1 MPNHFTR
8 QKPEISAKEREELQ
22 RWVRR
27 PKTSQALAQRARI
40 ILASEGGAS
49 DMAIAAQLGTTR
61 ETVGKWRRRF
71 LQQGCDGLLDE
82 ARPGAPRQIRDE
94 DVERVLTL
102 TLESTPKDATHWST
116 RSLAQAC
123 GLNQTAVSRIWR
135 AFALQPH
142 RTETFK
148 LSSDPLFIEKVRD
161 IVGLYVNP
169 PERAVVLCVDEK
181 SQIQALDRT
190 QPLLPMRPGLPERRS
205 HDYERHGT
213 TSLFAAFNAATGAVL
228 GKCYSRH
235 RSMEFKKFLEEIDHN
250 VPADMSIHLVL
261 DNYGT
266 HKTALIHNWLV
277 KRPRFH
283 LHFTPTSASWLNL
296 IERWFGLITHNQIR
310 RGSFRSTR
318 ELEEAIR
325 RYLETYNQNPRP
337 FIWTKTADQIF
348 ESLKNYCE
356 IINNSPH

>member
-1 MPNHFTR
+1 MAT
-8 QKPEISAKEREELQ
+8 SAEDVASVGL
-22 RWVRR
+22 
-27 PKTSQALAQRARI
+27 RARI

-49 DMAIAAQLGTTR
+49 DMAIAAQLETTR

-71 LQQGCDGLLDE
+71 LQRGCDGLLDE

-102 TLESTPKDATHWST
+102 TLESSPKDATHWST

-161 IVGLYVNP
+161 IVRLYLHP

-205 HDYERHGT
+205 HDYETPRDDLLICCLQRSHRLRAGQM
-213 TSLFAAFNAATGAVL
+213 LFAPSFDGVQKILGA
-228 GKCYSRH
+228 
-235 RSMEFKKFLEEIDHN
+235 D
-250 VPADMSIHLVL
+250 
-261 DNYGT
+261 
-266 HKTALIHNWLV
+266 
-277 KRPRFH
+277 
-283 LHFTPTSASWLNL
+283 
-296 IERWFGLITHNQIR
+296 
-310 RGSFRSTR
+310 
-318 ELEEAIR
+318 
-325 RYLETYNQNPRP
+325 
-337 FIWTKTADQIF
+337 
-348 ESLKNYCE
+348 
-356 IINNSPH
+356 

>member
-1 MPNHFTR
+1 MANHYTR
-8 QKPEISAKEREELQ
+8 QKPEISAEQREELL

-27 PKTSQALAQRARI
+27 PKTSQALALRARI
-40 ILASEGGAS
+40 VLASEGGAS
-49 DMAIAAQLGTTR
+49 DMAIAVQLKTTR

-71 LQQGCDGLLDE
+71 LQRGCDGLLDE

-94 DVERVLTL
+94 DVEAVLSL
-102 TLESTPKDATHWST
+102 TLESNPKDATHWST

-135 AFALQPH
+135 AFGLQPH

-161 IVGLYVNP
+161 IVGLYVDP
-169 PERAVVLCVDEK
+169 PERAVVLSVDEK
-181 SQIQALDRT
+181 SQIQALERT

-213 TSLFAAFNAATGAVL
+213 TSLFAALNAATGTVL

-235 RSMEFKKFLEEIDHN
+235 RSMEFKKFLEEIDRN
-250 VPADMSIHLVL
+250 VPAELSIHLVL

-296 IERWFGLITHNQIR
+296 IERWFGLITQKQIR

-318 ELEEAIR
+318 ELEQAIGT
-325 RYLETYNQNPRP
+325 YLESYNQNPRP

-348 ESLKNYCE
+348 ESLKRYCE
-356 IINNSPH
+356 IINDSQH